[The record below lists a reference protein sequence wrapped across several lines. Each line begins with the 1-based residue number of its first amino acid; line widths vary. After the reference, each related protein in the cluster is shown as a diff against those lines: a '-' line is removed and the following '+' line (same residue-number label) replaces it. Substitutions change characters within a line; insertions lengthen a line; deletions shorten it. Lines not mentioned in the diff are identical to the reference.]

1 MSAAPSGR
9 PTLLP
14 ALRRLWRD
22 PCRVQLGTD
31 PRRAVLLE
39 LPHPS
44 YARVLD
50 LLDGTRTRARVLR
63 EAARGGVAEADTA
76 ALLATLDRAGLTMD
90 ARALRASGV
99 PEPVR
104 QRLRPE

>member
-63 EAARGGVAEADTA
+63 EAARGGVAAGGTA
-76 ALLATLDRAGLTMD
+76 APPAPPDPARLTPD
-90 ARALRASGV
+90 
-99 PEPVR
+99 PPPVR
-104 QRLRPE
+104 ARTG